1 MASVHHENARAIPHQ
16 DARTATVTR
25 QTILAQKSLSRA
37 AIPHKDARAATV
49 ARQTILAQ
57 NSLRHR
63 ILLRR
68 HPVDSNNNA
77 SRCRALRRLDEREDT
92 EANDGVTP
100 MEVDSEGYMQ
110 DLTAYRVPQAPV
122 SNASP
127 HRSAD
132 APEEKAGNTPP
143 PTRAARSLAAF
154 MTPQA
159 PRTGFGGVSNA
170 AVAGGGGGGAPV
182 PQFARDKRVCA
193 HAGRGGAPPLSDA
206 EQRAISER
214 RRSALSAPDDFF
226 KRAISGMSPAKK
238 GTRSDLRRV
247 NEDAERAGEGGGS
260 AADAGESLRET
271 VEGLKRRRES
281 VLADAGRNV
290 LLTETDADEG
300 RVEFQRPTFAA
311 KESEVEQET
320 EKEKEKPRASML
332 RGRAKEE
339 STSQSRS
346 QPVESEPETKSKTM
360 ARAQRKRKEP
370 QEGTEVDATVCTSH
384 MQNYVHA
391 GAGGERRRYGD
402 GTRTEESDKELTLA
416 VPAAPRRKRTAT
428 PTPASAAEEEQ
439 APSETTADP
448 DPPPPKPPS
457 IPSAPTKPRRT
468 CKATAEPESEAEPVP
483 VVPAQRTARKPPST
497 DTLAPTP
504 AANPATEPAK
514 RHGRTAAKTAPVST
528 PERKTTR
535 GRSLEIVAVVSPKR
549 RARSVKPKPVKEEE
563 AEPVLEGRGQRRLR
577 LALRFLRAEAAC
589 DPKGC
594 GACIGGGSGARRE
607 GERTGGRKQ
616 RTSSE
621 GARLEDP
628 KSEGGGGRGG
638 CGTEENEDAHKDV
651 SAKAWRRY
659 LGS

>member
-1 MASVHHENARAIPHQ
+1 MASVHHENAHAIPHQ

-37 AIPHKDARAATV
+37 AIPHKDACAATV

-77 SRCRALRRLDEREDT
+77 SRCRALRRVFFSRFFFFWADQEE
-92 EANDGVTP
+92 EADAY
-100 MEVDSEGYMQ
+100 DLARR

-132 APEEKAGNTPP
+132 APKEKAGNTPP

-182 PQFARDKRVCA
+182 PRFARDKRACA
-193 HAGRGGAPPLSDA
+193 HAGRGGACCNEYEHCDGKSL
-206 EQRAISER
+206 QRRHAPAQTPAVGCGAAR
-214 RRSALSAPDDFF
+214 DFGAAPDDFF

-238 GTRSDLRRV
+238 GTRSDLQRVNRMRVRERRV
-247 NEDAERAGEGGGS
+247 KMRRRLGGGRKSGRGRRIRGGCWRIFARDGGGAEEKAGERAGGC
-260 AADAGESLRET
+260 GE
-271 VEGLKRRRES
+271 KY
-281 VLADAGRNV
+281 
-290 LLTETDADEG
+290 EG

-370 QEGTEVDATVCTSH
+370 QEV
-384 MQNYVHA
+384 
-391 GAGGERRRYGD
+391 
-402 GTRTEESDKELTLA
+402 
-416 VPAAPRRKRTAT
+416 
-428 PTPASAAEEEQ
+428 
-439 APSETTADP
+439 
-448 DPPPPKPPS
+448 
-457 IPSAPTKPRRT
+457 
-468 CKATAEPESEAEPVP
+468 
-483 VVPAQRTARKPPST
+483 
-497 DTLAPTP
+497 
-504 AANPATEPAK
+504 
-514 RHGRTAAKTAPVST
+514 
-528 PERKTTR
+528 
-535 GRSLEIVAVVSPKR
+535 EIVAVVSPKR

-563 AEPVLEGRGQRRLR
+563 AEPPRATRKGAVPALAVAVEPGEKENAPGEENKEPAAKVRVSRTRKVKEEVVEADAAPRRTRTRTRTGDSTNMFVQHIQDHYSLVVLLNIPL
-577 LALRFLRAEAAC
+577 LALANTPETRQFLLGVTLRIPEVRIAI
-589 DPKGC
+589 PKL
-594 GACIGGGSGARRE
+594 
-607 GERTGGRKQ
+607 RK
-616 RTSSE
+616 
-621 GARLEDP
+621 
-628 KSEGGGGRGG
+628 
-638 CGTEENEDAHKDV
+638 
-651 SAKAWRRY
+651 
-659 LGS
+659 